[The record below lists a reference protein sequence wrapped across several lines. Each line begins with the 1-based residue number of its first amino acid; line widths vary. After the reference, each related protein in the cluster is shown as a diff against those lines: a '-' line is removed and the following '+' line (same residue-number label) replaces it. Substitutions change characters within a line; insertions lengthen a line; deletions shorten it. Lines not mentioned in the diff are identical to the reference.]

1 MEEIDIKAIECMDA
15 PAAIGPYSQAV
26 TAGGMV
32 FVSGQIPIDAVTGD
46 IIAGGIRE
54 QTAQVICNTEKIL
67 CTAGAGL
74 ERVVRVDVFLSDLG
88 DFAEMNEVYGAMF
101 VSPAKPAR
109 CVIQA
114 AGIPR
119 GARIE
124 MACVAMCK

>member
-1 MEEIDIKAIECMDA
+1 MAGSDIKATECMDA

-26 TAGGMV
+26 TAGRMV
-32 FVSGQIPIDAVTGD
+32 FVSGQIPINAMTGE
-46 IIAGGIRE
+46 ITAGGIKAE
-54 QTAQVICNTEKIL
+54 TALVIRNTERIL
-67 CTAGAGL
+67 RAAGLGL

-88 DFAEMNEVYGAMF
+88 DFADMNEIYGAMF
-101 VSPAKPAR
+101 VSPVKPAR

-124 MACVAMCK
+124 MACVAMCE